1 MGVAKIKRLPATPR
15 SLWETVLDL
24 QREFKEFRA
33 QRTLESSSIGAGGVT
48 VQDPASAEKIV
59 ITPHGATGFAAEEG
73 GPLYYP
79 PGIDFYTGDAAEVTP
94 GELTAFSVPGEFGRI
109 PVVLATTADLG
120 HGIAYLELQ
129 AGNPGGELPGALIS
143 VGNGSFFVQPG
154 SSLLDLGFGS
164 QAFAF
169 DNSGIH
175 FNTEAWAA
183 LTLANGW
190 TATGGTWQ
198 TPIWHYQATG
208 KVDLEGS
215 VTPGTLTAGTV
226 ITTIPYPPPAD
237 VEWRVGGG
245 SSTASCDLVVH
256 AGTGNVTIQ
265 NIAGTITRISL
276 TPISYSL

>member
-1 MGVAKIKRLPATPR
+1 MGSKTRRLPATPR
-15 SLWETVLDL
+15 TLWETVAEL
-24 QREFKEFRA
+24 QREFREFRA

-79 PGIDFYTGDAAEVTP
+79 PGMNFYTGDAAELVP

-120 HGIAYLELQ
+120 HGTAYLELQ

-143 VGNGSFFVQPG
+143 VGAGSFFVQPG
-154 SSLLDLGFGS
+154 AALLDLGVGS
-164 QAFAF
+164 QAYAF
-169 DNSGIH
+169 SATGIA
-175 FNTEAWAA
+175 FNTEAWTA

-198 TPIWHYQATG
+198 APVWHYQ
-208 KVDLEGS
+208 VDNTVHLEGS
-215 VTPGTLTAGTV
+215 ATPGTLTAGTV
-226 ITTIPYPPPAD
+226 ITTVPYPPPAD
-237 VEWRVGGG
+237 LEWRVGGG
-245 SSTASCDLVVH
+245 SATASCDLVVH
-256 AGTGNVTIQ
+256 GTSGNVTIQ
-265 NIAGTITRISL
+265 NISGTITRISL
-276 TPISYSL
+276 TGIRYSL